1 MYNKKR
7 SGMRTWRRCLL
18 ASSFLIASS
27 TAFAES
33 DISGTV
39 VDDKGNPLAG
49 VVVRVEGSKKGTI
62 TDGNGRY
69 SIDATPSQRLQFSFL
84 GFTSQTVKAGQ
95 SSQVVLQEDDKTLN
109 EVVVVGYGTMRRK
122 DVTSSIT
129 TLKQDDLNL
138 GVVTTPGELLQGKV
152 PGLVVTTTADPNGE
166 PSVTLRGA
174 STLRTGEAMQPY
186 YIVDGVPGVDLS
198 LISPDDIESIDVLR
212 DATATAIYGSKAAN
226 GVIIV
231 TTKKGH
237 NGTARIG
244 YRGYAAIESVS
255 KDLKLC
261 LCHRPARLRQDQ
273 QLHLA

>member
-39 VDDKGNPLAG
+39 VDAKGNPLAG

-69 SIDATPSQRLQFSFL
+69 SIDATPSQCLQFSFL

-109 EVVVVGYGTMRRK
+109 R
-122 DVTSSIT
+122 
-129 TLKQDDLNL
+129 
-138 GVVTTPGELLQGKV
+138 
-152 PGLVVTTTADPNGE
+152 E
-166 PSVTLRGA
+166 P
-174 STLRTGEAMQPY
+174 
-186 YIVDGVPGVDLS
+186 LS
-198 LISPDDIESIDVLR
+198 LP
-212 DATATAIYGSKAAN
+212 
-226 GVIIV
+226 
-231 TTKKGH
+231 
-237 NGTARIG
+237 
-244 YRGYAAIESVS
+244 
-255 KDLKLC
+255 
-261 LCHRPARLRQDQ
+261 
-273 QLHLA
+273 